1 MDNKI
6 PNMDYDADEVIN
18 EFKEKIKWPK
28 SDEVTAVVKPSK
40 MPLRVRLAAEWTEEF
55 LLNRKAELSTLTE
68 MTEEA
73 ADALLLQK
81 HLLMLTE
88 RRRLTELT
96 FQSSVKFRLIR
107 ITTDNQS

>member
-40 MPLRVRLAAEWTEEF
+40 MPLRVFISLIITAIAGGVAYYMMLPAFNIKDTQMYLPSASGIAAPKTKGYGQNIVHSLIHIITAW
-55 LLNRKAELSTLTE
+55 
-68 MTEEA
+68 EA
-73 ADALLLQK
+73 A
-81 HLLMLTE
+81 
-88 RRRLTELT
+88 
-96 FQSSVKFRLIR
+96 F
-107 ITTDNQS
+107 